1 VSNRILNNFLFVR
14 ERDKSF
20 DKYQMVP
27 ELTLSFM
34 ISGKKELRFAN
45 QVINGQAGNI
55 GLIRKNELLKS
66 IQMKDE
72 DGQDYESISIFF
84 TPDIIRAYAVQNNIK
99 TQKKYKGNSYTDLTK
114 SKFIRA
120 FFDSLLPYFNEPNK
134 LTDKIATL
142 KTNEAI
148 ELLLAFDDNLKQLV
162 FDLTEPHKI
171 DLEKYMNTNFIFN
184 IPIKEFARLTG
195 RSISTFKRDFKNL
208 YDTTPEKWL
217 KERRL
222 DEAKFLITEKKQKP
236 SDVYYNVGFENF
248 AHFSTAFKE
257 RFGHNASKV

>member
-1 VSNRILNNFLFVR
+1 MSNGILNNFLFVR

-84 TPDIIRAYAVQNNIK
+84 
-99 TQKKYKGNSYTDLTK
+99 
-114 SKFIRA
+114 
-120 FFDSLLPYFNEPNK
+120 
-134 LTDKIATL
+134 
-142 KTNEAI
+142 
-148 ELLLAFDDNLKQLV
+148 
-162 FDLTEPHKI
+162 
-171 DLEKYMNTNFIFN
+171 
-184 IPIKEFARLTG
+184 RLTSFVLMLFKTTSKLKK
-195 RSISTFKRDFKNL
+195 SIKAIHTL
-208 YDTTPEKWL
+208 T
-217 KERRL
+217 
-222 DEAKFLITEKKQKP
+222 
-236 SDVYYNVGFENF
+236 
-248 AHFSTAFKE
+248 
-257 RFGHNASKV
+257 